1 MFLSHISIVIPA
13 CIGGKLQ
20 YNKSQF
26 YNNPIAI
33 IADIDDVLPKMWS
46 TKSEPKKL
54 NTNH

>member
-1 MFLSHISIVIPA
+1 MIPA